1 MDSSERRNLD
11 TAHFALD
18 NSNQK
23 QAKYAGE
30 DEKIFMSLGSSI
42 PNYNDYNTQERTN
55 GRAIVQDSAEV
66 EQSRLLESLEKL
78 DGYNHQS
85 VSTTE
90 DKKSVQTP
98 AFD

>member
-23 QAKYAGE
+23 QQLPGE
-30 DEKIFMSLGSSI
+30 DDKIFMSLGSSI
-42 PNYNDYNTQERTN
+42 PNYNDYNTHERRN
-55 GRAIVQDSAEV
+55 GAAILQDSAEI

-78 DGYNHQS
+78 DCYNHQS
-85 VSTTE
+85 VSTTD
-90 DKKSVQTP
+90 DKKSV
-98 AFD
+98 